1 METKIRI
8 RRMKEIY
15 DRLYKMSNE
24 NEITNIAIKVEE
36 DEELNNLLWEEPAS
50 ITALIDSMNSMRKS
64 ELIDVLT
71 DLMTDPM
78 CRYIILRVGEEKE
91 YLM

>member
-1 METKIRI
+1 METKIRV

-15 DRLYKMSNE
+15 GRLYKMSNE

-50 ITALIDSMNSMRKS
+50 IPALIDSMNGMEKS
-64 ELIDVLT
+64 ELVEVLT